1 MTERC
6 FQSYFRKITWVDA
19 HLPSRTLEALQAN
32 HPGSPAETSSLTL
45 WRKETSPY
53 ACPPAPRTLLPFNRF
68 RMSNNTSQDPAST
81 SSSSVDDAPVAKR
94 ATKKVAA
101 KTATKIVAK
110 KAVAKKVAVKKTAV
124 KKVAAKKAAAK
135 SVAEPANLK
144 TELSSVQAPE
154 AVTAPRT
161 PRPSRAKKTAPEAAP
176 IESEPP
182 SAENPGRRFGR
193 VPGGGPVTPREPAPA
208 RPPTPPEST
217 PFPPVI
223 APPPNREGQPAP
235 PPNRERPPQGGQP
248 QNFQQRDPQN
258 RNDSGPPNGGQGQQG
273 ESRSKRRRD
282 KRKRRKG
289 EQQEQ
294 QGGRRQPNPHTR
306 QRNDGPPNHNDSED
320 RRPGLLTGPKI
331 EANGLLELAPKG
343 FGFLR
348 IPGKN
353 FEQARDDVFVTP
365 EIIRKYNLRLGQW
378 IHGVYQEGPR
388 GPQLVEITLVNDL
401 APEEASKLPHFDEL
415 KAINPTRR
423 ISFETTPERFTTR
436 VVDIMAPVG
445 RGQRGLIVSPPRSGK
460 TTLLLHMAEAIR
472 EKYDEAIHL
481 MVVLVDERPEEVTE
495 FRRALPG
502 AEIYASSNDEQARN
516 HTRIAEIA
524 IERAKRLVEAGRDV
538 FLIMDSITRLARA
551 YNGNMNSRGRGTAS
565 GGLTIG
571 ALEVPRRLFA
581 AARNTR
587 GGGSL
592 TIMATALIQ
601 TNSRADEA
609 IYMEFK
615 GTGNMELVLDRKI
628 AENYIYPAVDIF
640 KSGTRRE
647 ELLLADHMLHK
658 IHLIRRGLSG
668 HRPAEAME
676 RLLFFLKKFP
686 NNPQMLL
693 EIKG

>member
-1 MTERC
+1 MSDNTQEQNLPHLFEGTEGD
-6 FQSYFRKITWVDA
+6 T
-19 HLPSRTLEALQAN
+19 
-32 HPGSPAETSSLTL
+32 
-45 WRKETSPY
+45 
-53 ACPPAPRTLLPFNRF
+53 PPAR
-68 RMSNNTSQDPAST
+68 
-81 SSSSVDDAPVAKR
+81 KR
-94 ATKKVAA
+94 AA
-101 KTATKIVAK
+101 
-110 KAVAKKVAVKKTAV
+110 KKTAAKKTAA
-124 KKVAAKKAAAK
+124 KKVAAKKVAAKKVAKKAAA
-135 SVAEPANLK
+135 P
-144 TELSSVQAPE
+144 APE
-154 AVTAPRT
+154 TTDIQASAEAVPKKRA
-161 PRPSRAKKTAPEAAP
+161 SRAKKPVEIPAAAPEPVQSAPAAQEP
-176 IESEPP
+176 APSPP
-182 SAENPGRRFGR
+182 SSEAPVEPKRFGR
-193 VPGGGPVTPREPAPA
+193 VPGGGPRVARETPPSAPTGESPNPQAANPPGPREPGDRAPQD
-208 RPPTPPEST
+208 
-217 PFPPVI
+217 
-223 APPPNREGQPAP
+223 GQPRNFQ
-235 PPNRERPPQGGQP
+235 NRDS
-248 QNFQQRDPQN
+248 QQRDGQ
-258 RNDSGPPNGGQGQQG
+258 PPV
-273 ESRSKRRRD
+273 SRSKRRRE
-282 KRKRRKG
+282 KRKRRQSERQSQG
-289 EQQEQ
+289 
-294 QGGRRQPNPHTR
+294 QGGHRPDQQPRREQGDFQDREPRERPSQQP
-306 QRNDGPPNHNDSED
+306 
-320 RRPGLLTGPKI
+320 TGPKI
-331 EANGLLELAPKG
+331 EADGMLELAPKG

-348 IPGKN
+348 VPGKN

-365 EIIRKYNLRLGQW
+365 ESIRKFNLRVGQW
-378 IHGVYQEGPR
+378 IHGLYQEGPR
-388 GPQLVEITLVNDL
+388 GPQLVEITSINGM

-415 KAINPTRR
+415 KAINPAKR

-481 MVVLVDERPEEVTE
+481 MVLLVDERPEEVTE

-502 AEIYASSNDEQARN
+502 AEIYASSNDEQPRN
-516 HTRIAEIA
+516 HCRIAELA
-524 IERAKRLVEAGRDV
+524 IERAKRLVEAGQDV
-538 FLIMDSITRLARA
+538 FLLMDSITRLARA
-551 YNGNMNSRGRGTAS
+551 YNNNMGNSRGRGTGS
-565 GGLTIG
+565 GGITIG

-592 TIMATALIQ
+592 TILATALIQ

-647 ELLLADHMLHK
+647 ELLLPEHMLHK

-668 HRPAEAME
+668 HRPVEAME

>member
-1 MTERC
+1 MPQHSAGNE
-6 FQSYFRKITWVDA
+6 S
-19 HLPSRTLEALQAN
+19 EAL
-32 HPGSPAETSSLTL
+32 PAKK
-45 WRKETSPY
+45 R
-53 ACPPAPRTLLPFNRF
+53 
-68 RMSNNTSQDPAST
+68 
-81 SSSSVDDAPVAKR
+81 VAKK
-94 ATKKVAA
+94 A
-101 KTATKIVAK
+101 AK
-110 KAVAKKVAVKKTAV
+110 KAVAKKTTSTT
-124 KKVAAKKAAAK
+124 KKVAAKKAAPRKVEAK
-135 SVAEPANLK
+135 KVAEKSAAAPPDSPELPFGEPAPPK
-144 TELSSVQAPE
+144 PVPAPS
-154 AVTAPRT
+154 ATKVARVRKAT
-161 PRPSRAKKTAPEAAP
+161 PRPAAQEQP
-176 IESEPP
+176 AEQAAVQSDEPT
-182 SAENPGRRFGR
+182 RRFGR
-193 VPGGGPVTPREPAPA
+193 VPGGGPTAPRETEAPRETAPPASIPF
-208 RPPTPPEST
+208 PQPTPPPDRSQS
-217 PFPPVI
+217 
-223 APPPNREGQPAP
+223 GQDGP
-235 PPNRERPPQGGQP
+235 ERHPQG
-248 QNFQQRDPQN
+248 QNFQQRDEQ
-258 RNDSGPPNGGQGQQG
+258 GGQGGQGQPR
-273 ESRSKRRRD
+273 ESRSKKRRE
-282 KRKRRKG
+282 KRKRRRG
-289 EQQEQ
+289 ERVE
-294 QGGRRQPNPHTR
+294 QGGPPNPNNRQPYQQNRPP
-306 QRNDGPPNHNDSED
+306 RNDGGGRHSPPNDMDD
-320 RRPGLLTGPKI
+320 RRGIQLTGPKI
-331 EANGLLELAPKG
+331 EADGMLELAPKG

-365 EIIRKYNLRLGQW
+365 ETIRKYNLRLGQW
-378 IHGVYQEGPR
+378 IHGLYQDGPR
-388 GPQLVEITLVNDL
+388 GPQLVEITKVNDL
-401 APEEASKLPHFDEL
+401 TPEEASKLPHFDEL
-415 KAINPTRR
+415 KAINPNKR

-516 HTRIAEIA
+516 HTRIAELA

-551 YNGNMNSRGRGTAS
+551 YNGNMNNRGRGTGS
-565 GGLTIG
+565 GGITIG

-647 ELLLADHMLHK
+647 EILLADHMLHK

>member
-1 MTERC
+1 MSTQNQEETPSL
-6 FQSYFRKITWVDA
+6 FPAADA
-19 HLPSRTLEALQAN
+19 A
-32 HPGSPAETSSLTL
+32 
-45 WRKETSPY
+45 
-53 ACPPAPRTLLPFNRF
+53 PPAR
-68 RMSNNTSQDPAST
+68 
-81 SSSSVDDAPVAKR
+81 KR
-94 ATKKVAA
+94 
-101 KTATKIVAK
+101 
-110 KAVAKKVAVKKTAV
+110 
-124 KKVAAKKAAAK
+124 AAKKAAAK
-135 SVAEPANLK
+135 KTVAKKA
-144 TELSSVQAPE
+144 
-154 AVTAPRT
+154 
-161 PRPSRAKKTAPEAAP
+161 AKKTAKAVTPAEPAAEAPAIQTIIEPAPAKKAARVAKPKTAAAP
-176 IESEPP
+176 PPAPESAP
-182 SAENPGRRFGR
+182 SPAAAAETTARSEEKRFGR
-193 VPGGGPVTPREPAPA
+193 VPGGGPIVPREVPAA
-208 RPPTPPEST
+208 PTPVVAPE
-217 PFPPVI
+217 P
-223 APPPNREGQPAP
+223 
-235 PPNRERPPQGGQP
+235 RERQPQPQGQE
-248 QNFQQRDPQN
+248 NFQNRD
-258 RNDSGPPNGGQGQQG
+258 GQQPR
-273 ESRSKRRRD
+273 ESRSKRRRE
-282 KRKRRKG
+282 KRKRRG
-289 EQQEQ
+289 DRQGQQPHGGHRPEQAPDAPPAERQ
-294 QGGRRQPNPHTR
+294 QPLN
-306 QRNDGPPNHNDSED
+306 
-320 RRPGLLTGPKI
+320 GPKI
-331 EANGLLELAPKG
+331 EADGMLELAPKG

-365 EIIRKYNLRLGQW
+365 ETIRKFHLRLGQW
-378 IHGVYQEGPR
+378 VHGLYQIGPR
-388 GPQLVEITLVNDL
+388 GPQLIEVTSVNGMT
-401 APEEASKLPHFDEL
+401 PEAAAKLPHFDEL

-481 MVVLVDERPEEVTE
+481 MVLLVDERPEEVTE

-516 HTRIAEIA
+516 HCRIAELA
-524 IERAKRLVEAGRDV
+524 IERAKRLVEAGQDV
-538 FLIMDSITRLARA
+538 FLLMDSITRLARA
-551 YNGNMNSRGRGTAS
+551 YNNTMGNTRGRGTGS
-565 GGLTIG
+565 GGITIG

-609 IYMEFK
+609 IFMEFK

-647 ELLLADHMLHK
+647 ELLIPDHMLHK

-668 HRPAEAME
+668 HRPVEAME

>member
-1 MTERC
+1 MSTNNE
-6 FQSYFRKITWVDA
+6 QDTM
-19 HLPSRTLEALQAN
+19 P
-32 HPGSPAETSSLTL
+32 PSPAGTPGDT
-45 WRKETSPY
+45 
-53 ACPPAPRTLLPFNRF
+53 PPAR
-68 RMSNNTSQDPAST
+68 
-81 SSSSVDDAPVAKR
+81 KR
-94 ATKKVAA
+94 ATKKAA
-101 KTATKIVAK
+101 AETTAKPAAK
-110 KAVAKKVAVKKTAV
+110 KAAKKAAV
-124 KKVAAKKAAAK
+124 KKVAAKKVAGK
-135 SVAEPANLK
+135 SAPAVLTTPELPFSTPTESKPVPAPAE
-144 TELSSVQAPE
+144 T
-154 AVTAPRT
+154 AV
-161 PRPSRAKKTAPEAAP
+161 PRPRPTRAKKVAAEVSTEKSTAPAEPQIAVSEEAP
-176 IESEPP
+176 
-182 SAENPGRRFGR
+182 RRFGR
-193 VPGGGPVTPREPAPA
+193 VPGGGPVVPREPAETRRPA
-208 RPPTPPEST
+208 PVEST
-217 PFPPVI
+217 PFPQPVAQ
-223 APPPNREGQPAP
+223 APERENA
-235 PPNRERPPQGGQP
+235 PQGGTPREFERRDRPPHEGQ
-248 QNFQQRDPQN
+248 QRNGQQRDPQH
-258 RNDSGPPNGGQGQQG
+258 RDPQGQQRTPG
-273 ESRSKRRRD
+273 QQTESRSKRRRE
-282 KRKRRKG
+282 KRKRRNQ
-289 EQQEQ
+289 ERMEQ
-294 QGGRRQPNPHTR
+294 QGGHGHGQNPQNRHRHEPAGDTDDRRQV
-306 QRNDGPPNHNDSED
+306 QLS
-320 RRPGLLTGPKI
+320 GPKI
-331 EANGLLELAPKG
+331 ETDGMLELAPKG

-365 EIIRKYNLRLGQW
+365 ELIRKYNLRLGQW
-378 IHGVYQEGPR
+378 IHGTYQNGPR
-388 GPQLVEITLVNDL
+388 GPQLVEITSINDL
-401 APEEASKLPHFDEL
+401 TPEEASKLPHFDEL
-415 KAINPTRR
+415 KAINPSRR

-472 EKYDEAIHL
+472 EKYDEGAIHL

-516 HTRIAEIA
+516 HTRIAELA

-551 YNGNMNSRGRGTAS
+551 YNAGMNNRGRGTGS
-565 GGLTIG
+565 GGITIG

>member
-1 MTERC
+1 
-6 FQSYFRKITWVDA
+6 
-19 HLPSRTLEALQAN
+19 
-32 HPGSPAETSSLTL
+32 
-45 WRKETSPY
+45 
-53 ACPPAPRTLLPFNRF
+53 
-68 RMSNNTSQDPAST
+68 MSNNTNEDTMPQTGTEGDTPTAR
-81 SSSSVDDAPVAKR
+81 KR
-94 ATKKVAA
+94 
-101 KTATKIVAK
+101 VAK
-110 KAVAKKVAVKKTAV
+110 KAATKTAAAEKAPAKKAAAKKSVTKKTAAKKTAV
-124 KKVAAKKAAAK
+124 KKSAAASSTPELPFDLPPAPAPIPSPSEKAPARPPRAKKAPAAPAPTAH
-135 SVAEPANLK
+135 AEP
-144 TELSSVQAPE
+144 VYQPE
-154 AVTAPRT
+154 SEAPRT
-161 PRPSRAKKTAPEAAP
+161 P
-176 IESEPP
+176 PP
-182 SAENPGRRFGR
+182 ADSPRRFGR
-193 VPGGGPVTPREPAPA
+193 VPGGGPIAPRESFESAPPPPTQQQQAPRRDQEPREP
-208 RPPTPPEST
+208 RPPHDGQQPP
-217 PFPPVI
+217 
-223 APPPNREGQPAP
+223 R
-235 PPNRERPPQGGQP
+235 
-248 QNFQQRDPQN
+248 NFQQRDGQPPQN
-258 RNDSGPPNGGQGQQG
+258 QANRENQNQQR

-282 KRKRRKG
+282 KRKRRM
-289 EQQEQ
+289 QEQ
-294 QGGRRQPNPHTR
+294 GGQGGHGQQQNHQNR
-306 QRNDGPPNHNDSED
+306 QRNEGGNPQAAVNEMDD
-320 RRPGLLTGPKI
+320 RRPIQLSGPKI
-331 EANGLLELAPKG
+331 ETDGMLELAPKG

-348 IPGKN
+348 VPKKN

-365 EIIRKYNLRLGQW
+365 ETIRKYNLRLGQW
-378 IHGVYQEGPR
+378 IHGIYQEGPR
-388 GPQLVEITLVNDL
+388 GPQLVEITTINDM
-401 APEEASKLPHFDEL
+401 APEQAAKLPHFDEL

-436 VVDIMAPVG
+436 VIDIMAPVG

-516 HTRIAEIA
+516 HCRIAELS
-524 IERAKRLVEAGRDV
+524 IERAKRLVEAGKDV
-538 FLIMDSITRLARA
+538 FLLMDSITRLARA
-551 YNGNMNSRGRGTAS
+551 YNGNMNNRGRGTGS
-565 GGLTIG
+565 GGITIG

-592 TIMATALIQ
+592 TILATALIQ

-609 IYMEFK
+609 IFMEFK

-686 NNPQMLL
+686 NNPQMLM

>member
-1 MTERC
+1 
-6 FQSYFRKITWVDA
+6 
-19 HLPSRTLEALQAN
+19 
-32 HPGSPAETSSLTL
+32 
-45 WRKETSPY
+45 
-53 ACPPAPRTLLPFNRF
+53 
-68 RMSNNTSQDPAST
+68 MSNDNNQDPPTNSST
-81 SSSSVDDAPVAKR
+81 MADDAATTRTKR
-94 ATKKVAA
+94 ATKKV
-101 KTATKIVAK
+101 TT
-110 KAVAKKVAVKKTAV
+110 
-124 KKVAAKKAAAK
+124 KVAAKKTVAK
-135 SVAEPANLK
+135 KTVAKKSA
-144 TELSSVQAPE
+144 
-154 AVTAPRT
+154 
-161 PRPSRAKKTAPEAAP
+161 AKKTAAKKSISKSSVEAPSSSIEFVAEKSP
-176 IESEPP
+176 ISTASSESAVTT
-182 SAENPGRRFGR
+182 SENSNRRLGR
-193 VPGGGPVTPREPAPA
+193 VPGGGPVSSRKIAETNPQ
-208 RPPTPPEST
+208 EST
-217 PFPPVI
+217 PFPATI
-223 APPPNREGQPAP
+223 IH
-235 PPNRERPPQGGQP
+235 PPQREASSTPPISQSLGQA
-248 QNFQQRDPQN
+248 DPQN
-258 RNDSGPPNGGQGQQG
+258 RNENTPEQTGEKQTS
-273 ESRSKRRRD
+273 ESRSKRRRE
-282 KRKRRKG
+282 KRKRRNNERKELESSRG
-289 EQQEQ
+289 QQFKNGRLQNQSGRQ
-294 QGGRRQPNPHTR
+294 QNQHGRQPNR
-306 QRNDGPPNHNDSED
+306 QRHDSAGHGNDAED
-320 RRPGLLTGPKI
+320 RRPVLLDGPKI
-331 EANGLLELAPKG
+331 ATNGLLELAPKG

-348 IPGKN
+348 VANKN
-353 FEQARDDVFVTP
+353 FEQARDDVFVSP
-365 EIIRKYNLRLGQW
+365 EIIRTHNLRLGHW
-378 IHGVYQEGPR
+378 IHGTYQDGPR
-388 GPQLVEITLVNDL
+388 GPQLVEISQINDL
-401 APEEASKLPHFDEL
+401 PPEEASKLPHFDEL
-415 KAINPTRR
+415 KAINPARR

-524 IERAKRLVEAGRDV
+524 IERAKRLVEAGKDV

-686 NNPQMLL
+686 NNPQMLM

>member
-1 MTERC
+1 MSNTTNQESAP
-6 FQSYFRKITWVDA
+6 Q
-19 HLPSRTLEALQAN
+19 LPLDTTV
-32 HPGSPAETSSLTL
+32 SPA
-45 WRKETSPY
+45 
-53 ACPPAPRTLLPFNRF
+53 PA
-68 RMSNNTSQDPAST
+68 
-81 SSSSVDDAPVAKR
+81 AKR
-94 ATKKVAA
+94 AAKKTAAKKTTKTAAKKTTVEEAVVKEPTVKKTAVKKTATKKVAA
-101 KTATKIVAK
+101 K
-110 KAVAKKVAVKKTAV
+110 
-124 KKVAAKKAAAK
+124 KVAAKAEAPPTAA
-135 SVAEPANLK
+135 E
-144 TELSSVQAPE
+144 QAP
-154 AVTAPRT
+154 APPPEVKQAPT
-161 PRPSRAKKTAPEAAP
+161 P
-176 IESEPP
+176 SEPSSGDGP
-182 SAENPGRRFGR
+182 PRRFGR
-193 VPGGGPVTPREPAPA
+193 VPGGGPIQVREPAPP
-208 RPPTPPEST
+208 RPPAAPESIPFPTVVAPQPASVSPPEPS
-217 PFPPVI
+217 
-223 APPPNREGQPAP
+223 APRAP
-235 PPNRERPPQGGQP
+235 ENQERPPQDPNQPRNGPGQT
-248 QNFQQRDPQN
+248 
-258 RNDSGPPNGGQGQQG
+258 G

-282 KRKRRKG
+282 KRKRRK
-289 EQQEQ
+289 QERGDP
-294 QGGRRQPNPHTR
+294 QGGHNPQNQNGR
-306 QRNDGPPNHNDSED
+306 QRHERSNPQGPANDHED
-320 RRPGLLTGPKI
+320 RRPMQLNGPKI
-331 EANGLLELAPKG
+331 EADGLLELAPKG

-365 EIIRKYNLRLGQW
+365 ETIRKYNLRLGQW
-378 IHGVYQEGPR
+378 IHGLYQEGPR
-388 GPQLVEITLVNDL
+388 GPQLVEITRVNDMP
-401 APEEASKLPHFDEL
+401 PEEASKLPHFDEL

-436 VVDIMAPVG
+436 IVDIMAPVG

-524 IERAKRLVEAGRDV
+524 IERAKRLVEAGKDV

-551 YNGNMNSRGRGTAS
+551 YNAGMGMNSRGRGTGS
-565 GGLTIG
+565 GGITIG

-592 TIMATALIQ
+592 TILATALIQ

-628 AENYIYPAVDIF
+628 AENYIYPAADIF

-686 NNPQMLL
+686 NNPQMLM

>member
-1 MTERC
+1 
-6 FQSYFRKITWVDA
+6 
-19 HLPSRTLEALQAN
+19 
-32 HPGSPAETSSLTL
+32 
-45 WRKETSPY
+45 
-53 ACPPAPRTLLPFNRF
+53 
-68 RMSNNTSQDPAST
+68 MSNTTNQESQPQLPLDTAAPAAKRAT
-81 SSSSVDDAPVAKR
+81 KKTAAKKTTKTAAKKTTAKVAAVKEPVAQEAVVKEPTVKKTAVKKT

-101 KTATKIVAK
+101 KKI
-110 KAVAKKVAVKKTAV
+110 
-124 KKVAAKKAAAK
+124 AAKAEAPPAAA
-135 SVAEPANLK
+135 E
-144 TELSSVQAPE
+144 QAP
-154 AVTAPRT
+154 AP
-161 PRPSRAKKTAPEAAP
+161 PPEIKQAPAP
-176 IESEPP
+176 AEPP
-182 SAENPGRRFGR
+182 SGDGPPRRFGR
-193 VPGGGPVTPREPAPA
+193 VPGGGPIQAREPAPP
-208 RPPTPPEST
+208 RPPAAPESIPFPTAVAPQPASVTPPEPS
-217 PFPPVI
+217 
-223 APPPNREGQPAP
+223 APRAP
-235 PPNRERPPQGGQP
+235 ENQDRPPQGANPPRNGPGQA
-248 QNFQQRDPQN
+248 
-258 RNDSGPPNGGQGQQG
+258 G

-282 KRKRRKG
+282 KRKRRK
-289 EQQEQ
+289 QERGDP
-294 QGGRRQPNPHTR
+294 QGQAGHNPQNQNGR
-306 QRNDGPPNHNDSED
+306 QRHERSHPPGPAHDHED
-320 RRPGLLTGPKI
+320 RRPMPLNGPKI
-331 EANGLLELAPKG
+331 EADGLLELAPKG

-365 EIIRKYNLRLGQW
+365 ETIRKYNLRLGQW
-378 IHGVYQEGPR
+378 IHGLYQEGPR
-388 GPQLVEITLVNDL
+388 GPQLVEITRVNDMP
-401 APEEASKLPHFDEL
+401 PEEACKLPHFDEL

-436 VVDIMAPVG
+436 IVDIMAPVG

-524 IERAKRLVEAGRDV
+524 IERAKRLVEAGKDV

-551 YNGNMNSRGRGTAS
+551 YNAGMGMNSRGRGTGS
-565 GGLTIG
+565 GGITIG

-592 TIMATALIQ
+592 TILATALIQ

-628 AENYIYPAVDIF
+628 AENYIYPAADIF

-686 NNPQMLL
+686 NNPQMLM

>member
-1 MTERC
+1 M
-6 FQSYFRKITWVDA
+6 
-19 HLPSRTLEALQAN
+19 
-32 HPGSPAETSSLTL
+32 
-45 WRKETSPY
+45 PY
-53 ACPPAPRTLLPFNRF
+53 SAAAQTPPA
-68 RMSNNTSQDPAST
+68 
-81 SSSSVDDAPVAKR
+81 
-94 ATKKVAA
+94 AA
-101 KTATKIVAK
+101 
-110 KAVAKKVAVKKTAV
+110 KKTA
-124 KKVAAKKAAAK
+124 KASAPETNPELPFTPTPAAAA
-135 SVAEPANLK
+135 SPV
-144 TELSSVQAPE
+144 V
-154 AVTAPRT
+154 
-161 PRPSRAKKTAPEAAP
+161 RPVRASRAKKADTATAEVATPPQAAEEAP
-176 IESEPP
+176 
-182 SAENPGRRFGR
+182 RRFGR
-193 VPGGGPVTPREPAPA
+193 VPGGGPIAPREPVEARVPVPPA
-208 RPPTPPEST
+208 AST
-217 PFPPVI
+217 PFP
-223 APPPNREGQPAP
+223 APPNRETPAQ
-235 PPNRERPPQGGQP
+235 NDGELRERPPQEGPPQNTQFRDGQP
-248 QNFQQRDPQN
+248 PNRDAQGPQ
-258 RNDSGPPNGGQGQQG
+258 SGGQGQPR
-273 ESRSKRRRD
+273 ESRSKRRRE
-282 KRKRRKG
+282 KRKRRNG
-289 EQQEQ
+289 ERQDQ
-294 QGGRRQPNPHTR
+294 QGGHGQHHPQNR
-306 QRNDGPPNHNDSED
+306 QRNDGERRPQNQGNEPED
-320 RRPGLLTGPKI
+320 RRQIQLSDPKI
-331 EANGLLELAPKG
+331 EADGMLEMAPKG

-348 IPGKN
+348 VPKKN

-365 EIIRKYNLRLGQW
+365 ETIRKYNLRLGQW
-378 IHGVYQEGPR
+378 IHGLYQDGPR
-388 GPQLVEITLVNDL
+388 GPQLVEITQVNDMT
-401 APEEASKLPHFDEL
+401 PEEAAKLPHFDEL

-472 EKYDEAIHL
+472 EKYDEGAIHL

-516 HTRIAEIA
+516 HTRIAELA
-524 IERAKRLVEAGRDV
+524 IERAKRLVEAGKDV

-551 YNGNMNSRGRGTAS
+551 YNGNMNNRGRGTAS

-686 NNPQMLL
+686 NNPQMLM